1 MMGRTIRNRGL
12 IAFLFAV
19 AGMGLAGTGTAAASF
34 EHSDITLNG
43 THGYHL
49 EIVGNNQPFPFGGGG
64 NFVGFT
70 THKNPHAYAAYD
82 TAGKSTAKRLV
93 ADFGDFGK
101 VDLTFHPKDVTHPP
115 LPGPHCHGL
124 YKVTFG
130 VWKGIFKFKGEN
142 GYTKASAKKLDG
154 KYVVNDVTCRGGH
167 TNHTHVQLSAQSGA
181 TNFTA
186 DVRKKASATPSF
198 SVFDQ
203 SVVGAVYIF
212 RTIGLRGDAKDF
224 SYNGSYTKATVKPPS
239 PFSGKGVYDSGLW
252 TGTLQ
257 ADMPGA
263 PNTVLAGAGWSASLG
278 EQNEKTLFDPGFA
291 DFGR

>member
-1 MMGRTIRNRGL
+1 MAGRIRNRGL
-12 IAFLFAV
+12 IAGLVCV
-19 AGMGLAGTGTAAASF
+19 AGACLAGTGTAAAASTF
-34 EHSDITLNG
+34 EHSDIELNG

-82 TAGKSTAKRLV
+82 TGGTSTSKRLV

-101 VDLTFHPKDVTHPP
+101 IDLTFHPKDVTHPP

-130 VWKGIFKFKGEN
+130 VWKGTFKFKGEN
-142 GYTKASAKKLDG
+142 GYTRASARKLDG
-154 KYVVNDVTCRGGH
+154 KYVVNDVTCRGGRKK
-167 TNHTHVQLSAQSGA
+167 HTHVQLSAQSGG

-186 DVRKKASATPSF
+186 DVRKGKANATPSF

-239 PFSGKGVYDSGLW
+239 PFSGKGTYDNGVW

-263 PNTVLAGAGWSASLG
+263 PNFVLAGAGWSASLG
-278 EQNEKTLFDPGFA
+278 EVFEKLA
-291 DFGR
+291 NWSR